1 MADSGAVTHKRNLKD
16 AADPGNKK
24 VKDNEMPLKWI
35 KNYLYLP
42 NTPFL
47 YFHVVYQL
55 LWLQ

>member
-24 VKDNEMPLKWI
+24 VNDNEMPLKWI

-42 NTPFL
+42 KTPFL
-47 YFHVVYQL
+47 
-55 LWLQ
+55 